1 MKNENKFTDEEIIKG
16 LESCKESA
24 CLVCPYNVVY
34 AVCRDVMCGDALDL
48 INRLKSKNADLQDGA
63 KCEKE
68 TNEHL
73 SNEYLVLMKECD
85 SQKEEIESL
94 REKQAEDEK
103 LLNDRVIESVN
114 AVSKAHL
121 KYENAL
127 EEQIKTVKAE
137 AIKEFAERLKTYY
150 RNLDRTAGGLVEYHI
165 DVIAKEMLEGG

>member
-1 MKNENKFTDEEIIKG
+1 MTEHKFTDEEIIKA
-16 LESCKESA
+16 LKSCKESA

-85 SQKEEIESL
+85 SQKAEIERL
-94 REKQAEDEK
+94 REKQTEDEK

-137 AIKEFAERLKTYY
+137 AVKEFAKYLKKYY
-150 RNLDRTAGGLVEYHI
+150 RHIDKTVGALIEYHI
-165 DVIAKEMLEGG
+165 DEIVKEMLEGG